1 MIFMIKIDYKSIGL
15 RIKAARQQ
23 LHYTQ
28 EQVADLCDVSIQ
40 HISNIENNKTK
51 VSLPLLIEIANVL
64 KVTLDDLV
72 CDTLQHSEAVYV
84 KEINDIF
91 ETCSIDEKRL
101 LVQSLKSTKKLLDE
115 QKELFYSKNMS

>member
-1 MIFMIKIDYKSIGL
+1 MIKIDYKSIGL

-28 EQVADLCDVSIQ
+28 EQVADLYDVSIQ

>member
-1 MIFMIKIDYKSIGL
+1 MIKIDYKSIGL

-72 CDTLQHSEAVYV
+72 CDTLQHSETVYV

>member
-1 MIFMIKIDYKSIGL
+1 M
-15 RIKAARQQ
+15 
-23 LHYTQ
+23 
-28 EQVADLCDVSIQ
+28 
-40 HISNIENNKTK
+40 
-51 VSLPLLIEIANVL
+51 PLLIEIANVL

-72 CDTLQHSEAVYV
+72 CDTLQHSETVYV

>member
-1 MIFMIKIDYKSIGL
+1 MIKIDYKSIGL

-51 VSLPLLIEIANVL
+51 
-64 KVTLDDLV
+64 
-72 CDTLQHSEAVYV
+72 
-84 KEINDIF
+84 
-91 ETCSIDEKRL
+91 
-101 LVQSLKSTKKLLDE
+101 
-115 QKELFYSKNMS
+115 